1 MFPFGEMRIYHC
13 DLRLDNV
20 VVDVSN
26 IKLTDFGLAV
36 KEERGLDIQF
46 FLRRCMTITTFR
58 TNYQQHKYVH
68 LDVSFTSFLKQL

>member
-36 KEERGLDIQF
+36 KEEGGLDIQ
-46 FLRRCMTITTFR
+46 
-58 TNYQQHKYVH
+58 
-68 LDVSFTSFLKQL
+68 VSRIVARDPSFLTLK